1 MLTEGNPYGG
11 RYIWIFHGRRVV
23 AENSYSLRRGSPASS
38 AIDLSEHP
46 PIAELCLKISSFI
59 FLTFVSCAS
68 IIFCGITDQGVLSI
82 CALTSAGANVASARR
97 FTYSLYFPALAYS
110 NMLLK
115 W

>member
-1 MLTEGNPYGG
+1 MWTL
-11 RYIWIFHGRRVV
+11 HRRGVV
-23 AENSYSLRRGSPASS
+23 ADNGYSLRRGSPASE
-38 AIDLSEHP
+38 AINLSEHLQ
-46 PIAELCLKISSFI
+46 IAELCLKISSFI

-68 IIFCGITDQGVLSI
+68 IIFCGITDQRVLSI

-97 FTYSLYFPALAYS
+97 FKYSLYFPALAYS